1 MTHQGP
7 EPAETVALQR
17 MAESGGETPDAAEA
31 VSIRTADEAARRQAA
46 EPSSQQAAKATC
58 LQPPRT
64 RGIAL
69 RYQLLAVSL
78 AVAGGF
84 LGVGGALFEE
94 LRAGGLGFIAAAP
107 IEEALK
113 PAGIYILLV
122 RWPFIL
128 RDRRYTIAL
137 CALSGLTFGII
148 EACVYVFIYFA
159 EGSGTFV
166 LYRFTLPLLMHTL
179 GSGIV
184 GSGLDHRLIDWAN
197 GTAAFPRRTRNAF
210 IAAMALH
217 GAFNLT
223 AVVLTVTGVVRVR

>member
-1 MTHQGP
+1 MTRPGSEP
-7 EPAETVALQR
+7 PGAVDVDPAEQNAR
-17 MAESGGETPDAAEA
+17 GTPDA
-31 VSIRTADEAARRQAA
+31 VSGATAPPATQVSSLRRV
-46 EPSSQQAAKATC
+46 
-58 LQPPRT
+58 
-64 RGIAL
+64 AL
-69 RYQLLAVSL
+69 RYQLVAVSL

-84 LGVGGALFEE
+84 LGVGGAIFEE

-122 RWPFIL
+122 RWPFVL
-128 RDRRYTIAL
+128 QDRRYTAVL
-137 CALSGLTFGII
+137 SALSGLTFGII
-148 EACVYVFIYFA
+148 EACVYVFIYFP

-166 LYRFTLPLLMHTL
+166 LYRFTLPLLMHTV

-184 GSGLDHRLIDWAN
+184 GWGLDHRLIDWAN
-197 GTAAFPRRTRNAF
+197 GTTSFPRRTRNLF
-210 IAAMALH
+210 LVAMTLH

>member
-1 MTHQGP
+1 MTNPGA
-7 EPAETVALQR
+7 EPGAAVAVDL
-17 MAESGGETPDAAEA
+17 PDAAEA
-31 VSIRTADEAARRQAA
+31 TSSRPEDIEATSVPPEPELEGPSPARRI
-46 EPSSQQAAKATC
+46 TF
-58 LQPPRT
+58 
-64 RGIAL
+64 
-69 RYQLLAVSL
+69 RYQLLAISL

-122 RWPFIL
+122 RWPFVL
-128 RDRRYTIAL
+128 RDRRYTAVL
-137 CALSGLTFGII
+137 SGLSGLTFGII
-148 EACVYVFIYFA
+148 EACVYVFIYFP
-159 EGSGTFV
+159 EGSEAFV

-184 GSGLDHRLIDWAN
+184 GWGLDRRLIEWAN
-197 GTAAFPRRTRNAF
+197 GTTAFPRRTRNLF